1 MKTLEDLVEC
11 VIGLGANLF
20 YNSPMEAC
28 LLITKTNKSEDRKGK
43 VLIINAVK
51 EVKQEKNIAFLETNH
66 IDKIYNNYKDFKEI
80 EGFSKLVSVE
90 EILGNKGSLNI
101 AQYVSNVAVN
111 GESLSVDE
119 TLTNWNKQSNELKES
134 MNELFQILK

>member
-1 MKTLEDLVEC
+1 M
-11 VIGLGANLF
+11 
-20 YNSPMEAC
+20 
-28 LLITKTNKSEDRKGK
+28 
-43 VLIINAVK
+43 
-51 EVKQEKNIAFLETNH
+51 
-66 IDKIYNNYKDFKEI
+66 
-80 EGFSKLVSVE
+80 E

-119 TLTNWNKQSNELKES
+119 ALTNWNKQSNELKES